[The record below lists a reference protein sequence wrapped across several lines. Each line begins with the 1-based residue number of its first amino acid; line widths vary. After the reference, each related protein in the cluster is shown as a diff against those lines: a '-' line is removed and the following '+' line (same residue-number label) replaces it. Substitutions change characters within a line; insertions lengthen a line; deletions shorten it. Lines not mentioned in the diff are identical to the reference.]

1 MHLGILTLVEV
12 FEAVPTAQEGL
23 LREIQ
28 SKLVGVK
35 EETSLP
41 FVAIL
46 AQLVHK
52 HPRTVL
58 QHAELLKVGRHNLP
72 GCDLLRHYLLCRCM
86 QGQANNIHAR
96 GKCATKLSL

>member
-1 MHLGILTLVEV
+1 MHTPLAAAVHLGIQTLVAI
-12 FEAVPTAQEGL
+12 FEAVPAAQEGL

-52 HPRTVL
+52 HPRAVL
-58 QHAELLKVGRHNLP
+58 QHAELLKVGQ
-72 GCDLLRHYLLCRCM
+72 C
-86 QGQANNIHAR
+86 
-96 GKCATKLSL
+96 T